1 MEAATLRIDKFGI
14 QELTIKNLASDL
26 SLSEAALYRHF
37 KSKNEILLGLL
48 TYFIL
53 EMNERLA
60 LIIEDKEKQ
69 PSELLKK
76 VFVSQLNTFVQ
87 KPAIVSVIF
96 SEGIFQFNKEL
107 SDKVSTMMA
116 LMQNNINALIT
127 RGQNEG
133 VYGKLLGAD
142 TITTIIM
149 GSMRMVVLKWK
160 LSGNK
165 SGGLTIG
172 NKKRLEVARALATK
186 PKLLLLDE
194 AVAGLTSTE
203 VRQMVELI
211 KNLRGNGVTILM
223 VEHIMEAIMPIADK
237 IVVLDSGV
245 KIAED
250 RPQAVVEDE
259 NVIRAY
265 FGEKFSKRLKAMKDG
280 DRA

>member
-1 MEAATLRIDKFGI
+1 MKNKDFTERQIEIMEAATLRIDKFGI

-53 EMNERLA
+53 EMNERLEVI
-60 LIIEDKEKQ
+60 LEEKEEK
-69 PSELLKK
+69 PSVLLKK
-76 VFVSQLNTFVQ
+76 IFMSQLKTFVQ

-116 LMQNNINALIT
+116 LMQNNINALII

-133 VYGKLLGAD
+133 VYAKLLEPE

-165 SGGLTIG
+165 SNLVNDGKNVLNGLL
-172 NKKRLEVARALATK
+172 KMLEK
-186 PKLLLLDE
+186 
-194 AVAGLTSTE
+194 
-203 VRQMVELI
+203 
-211 KNLRGNGVTILM
+211 
-223 VEHIMEAIMPIADK
+223 
-237 IVVLDSGV
+237 
-245 KIAED
+245 
-250 RPQAVVEDE
+250 
-259 NVIRAY
+259 
-265 FGEKFSKRLKAMKDG
+265 
-280 DRA
+280 

>member
-1 MEAATLRIDKFGI
+1 MKNKDFTERQIEIMEAATLRIDKFGI

-60 LIIEDKEKQ
+60 VIIENKELQ
-69 PSELLKK
+69 PSELLKNI
-76 VFVSQLNTFVQ
+76 FVSQLNTFVQ

-116 LMQNNINALIT
+116 LMQNNINALII

-133 VYGKLLGAD
+133 VYAKLLEPE

-165 SGGLTIG
+165 SNLVNDGKNVLNGLL
-172 NKKRLEVARALATK
+172 KMLEK
-186 PKLLLLDE
+186 
-194 AVAGLTSTE
+194 
-203 VRQMVELI
+203 
-211 KNLRGNGVTILM
+211 
-223 VEHIMEAIMPIADK
+223 
-237 IVVLDSGV
+237 
-245 KIAED
+245 
-250 RPQAVVEDE
+250 
-259 NVIRAY
+259 
-265 FGEKFSKRLKAMKDG
+265 
-280 DRA
+280 

>member
-1 MEAATLRIDKFGI
+1 MKNKDFTERQIEIMEAATLRIDKFGI

-60 LIIEDKEKQ
+60 VIIEDKELQ

-116 LMQNNINALIT
+116 LMQNNIQRT
-127 RGQNEG
+127 C
-133 VYGKLLGAD
+133 Y
-142 TITTIIM
+142 
-149 GSMRMVVLKWK
+149 
-160 LSGNK
+160 
-165 SGGLTIG
+165 
-172 NKKRLEVARALATK
+172 KRA
-186 PKLLLLDE
+186 
-194 AVAGLTSTE
+194 
-203 VRQMVELI
+203 
-211 KNLRGNGVTILM
+211 
-223 VEHIMEAIMPIADK
+223 
-237 IVVLDSGV
+237 
-245 KIAED
+245 
-250 RPQAVVEDE
+250 
-259 NVIRAY
+259 
-265 FGEKFSKRLKAMKDG
+265 KRRCLC
-280 DRA
+280 

>member
-1 MEAATLRIDKFGI
+1 MKNKDFTERQIEIMEAATLRIDKFGI

-60 LIIEDKEKQ
+60 VIIENKELQ

-76 VFVSQLNTFVQ
+76 IFVSQLNTFVQ

-133 VYGKLLGAD
+133 VYAKLLGPE

-165 SGGLTIG
+165 SNLVSDGRNVLNGLL
-172 NKKRLEVARALATK
+172 KMLEK
-186 PKLLLLDE
+186 
-194 AVAGLTSTE
+194 
-203 VRQMVELI
+203 
-211 KNLRGNGVTILM
+211 
-223 VEHIMEAIMPIADK
+223 
-237 IVVLDSGV
+237 
-245 KIAED
+245 
-250 RPQAVVEDE
+250 
-259 NVIRAY
+259 
-265 FGEKFSKRLKAMKDG
+265 
-280 DRA
+280 

>member
-1 MEAATLRIDKFGI
+1 MKNKDFTERQIEIMEAASLRIDKFGI

-53 EMNERLA
+53 EMSEQIA
-60 LIIEDKEKQ
+60 VIIANKEIQ
-69 PSELLKK
+69 PSELLKR

-107 SDKVSTMMA
+107 SEKVSIMMT
-116 LMQNNINALIT
+116 LMQKNINAIIV

-165 SGGLTIG
+165 SNLVNDGKNVLNG
-172 NKKRLEVARALATK
+172 
-186 PKLLLLDE
+186 
-194 AVAGLTSTE
+194 
-203 VRQMVELI
+203 LI
-211 KNLRGNGVTILM
+211 KML
-223 VEHIMEAIMPIADK
+223 
-237 IVVLDSGV
+237 
-245 KIAED
+245 
-250 RPQAVVEDE
+250 
-259 NVIRAY
+259 
-265 FGEKFSKRLKAMKDG
+265 EK
-280 DRA
+280 

>member
-1 MEAATLRIDKFGI
+1 MKNKDFTERQIEIMEAATLRIDKFGI

-60 LIIEDKEKQ
+60 VIIENKELQ

-76 VFVSQLNTFVQ
+76 IFVSQLNTFVQ

-107 SDKVSTMMA
+107 SEKVSTMMA
-116 LMQNNINALIT
+116 LMQNNINVLIT

-133 VYGKLLGAD
+133 VYTKLLGPE

-165 SGGLTIG
+165 SNLVSDGKNVLNGLL
-172 NKKRLEVARALATK
+172 KMLEK
-186 PKLLLLDE
+186 
-194 AVAGLTSTE
+194 
-203 VRQMVELI
+203 
-211 KNLRGNGVTILM
+211 
-223 VEHIMEAIMPIADK
+223 
-237 IVVLDSGV
+237 
-245 KIAED
+245 
-250 RPQAVVEDE
+250 
-259 NVIRAY
+259 
-265 FGEKFSKRLKAMKDG
+265 
-280 DRA
+280 

>member
-1 MEAATLRIDKFGI
+1 MKNKDFTERQIEIMEAATLRIDKFGI

-53 EMNERLA
+53 EINERLA

-116 LMQNNINALIT
+116 LMQNNIHALVT

-133 VYGKLLGAD
+133 VYGKLLGSD

-165 SGGLTIG
+165 SNLVNDGKNVLNGLL
-172 NKKRLEVARALATK
+172 KMLEK
-186 PKLLLLDE
+186 
-194 AVAGLTSTE
+194 
-203 VRQMVELI
+203 
-211 KNLRGNGVTILM
+211 
-223 VEHIMEAIMPIADK
+223 
-237 IVVLDSGV
+237 
-245 KIAED
+245 
-250 RPQAVVEDE
+250 
-259 NVIRAY
+259 
-265 FGEKFSKRLKAMKDG
+265 
-280 DRA
+280 

>member
-1 MEAATLRIDKFGI
+1 MKNKDFTERQIEIMEAATLRIDKFGI

-60 LIIEDKEKQ
+60 VIIEDKELQ

-116 LMQNNINALIT
+116 LMQNNIHALVT

-149 GSMRMVVLKWK
+149 GSMRMVILKWK

-165 SGGLTIG
+165 SNLVNDGLNVLNG
-172 NKKRLEVARALATK
+172 LLNMLEK
-186 PKLLLLDE
+186 
-194 AVAGLTSTE
+194 
-203 VRQMVELI
+203 
-211 KNLRGNGVTILM
+211 
-223 VEHIMEAIMPIADK
+223 
-237 IVVLDSGV
+237 
-245 KIAED
+245 
-250 RPQAVVEDE
+250 
-259 NVIRAY
+259 
-265 FGEKFSKRLKAMKDG
+265 
-280 DRA
+280 

>member
-1 MEAATLRIDKFGI
+1 MKNKDFTERQIEIMEAATLRIDKFGI

-60 LIIEDKEKQ
+60 VIIEDKEKQ

-76 VFVSQLNTFVQ
+76 IFVSQLNTFVK

-116 LMQNNINALIT
+116 LMQKNISALIT

-133 VYGKLLGAD
+133 VYAKLLGPD

-165 SGGLTIG
+165 SNLAGRPDGLRQARRHHHG
-172 NKKRLEVARALATK
+172 HEPGRRRPPHPRHVAQH
-186 PKLLLLDE
+186 
-194 AVAGLTSTE
+194 
-203 VRQMVELI
+203 VRKMVQRRF
-211 KNLRGNGVTILM
+211 LR
-223 VEHIMEAIMPIADK
+223 
-237 IVVLDSGV
+237 S
-245 KIAED
+245 
-250 RPQAVVEDE
+250 R
-259 NVIRAY
+259 R
-265 FGEKFSKRLKAMKDG
+265 R
-280 DRA
+280 

>member
-1 MEAATLRIDKFGI
+1 MKNKDFTERQIEIMEAATLRIDKFGI

-76 VFVSQLNTFVQ
+76 VFVLQLNTFVQ

-116 LMQNNINALIT
+116 LMQNNINVLIT

-133 VYGKLLGAD
+133 VYAKLLGPE

-160 LSGNK
+160 LSGHNSDIVQNGTK
-165 SGGLTIG
+165 ILNGLLKMI
-172 NKKRLEVARALATK
+172 
-186 PKLLLLDE
+186 
-194 AVAGLTSTE
+194 
-203 VRQMVELI
+203 
-211 KNLRGNGVTILM
+211 
-223 VEHIMEAIMPIADK
+223 
-237 IVVLDSGV
+237 
-245 KIAED
+245 
-250 RPQAVVEDE
+250 
-259 NVIRAY
+259 
-265 FGEKFSKRLKAMKDG
+265 EK
-280 DRA
+280 

>member
-1 MEAATLRIDKFGI
+1 MKNKDFTERQIEIMEAATLRIDKFGI

-60 LIIEDKEKQ
+60 VIIENKELQ

-116 LMQNNINALIT
+116 LMQNNIHALVT

-133 VYGKLLGAD
+133 VYAKLLGPE

-165 SGGLTIG
+165 SNLVSDGKNVLNGLL
-172 NKKRLEVARALATK
+172 KMLEK
-186 PKLLLLDE
+186 
-194 AVAGLTSTE
+194 
-203 VRQMVELI
+203 
-211 KNLRGNGVTILM
+211 
-223 VEHIMEAIMPIADK
+223 
-237 IVVLDSGV
+237 
-245 KIAED
+245 
-250 RPQAVVEDE
+250 
-259 NVIRAY
+259 
-265 FGEKFSKRLKAMKDG
+265 
-280 DRA
+280 

>member
-1 MEAATLRIDKFGI
+1 MKNKDFTERQIEIMEAATLRIDKFGI

-26 SLSEAALYRHF
+26 NLSEAALYRHF
-37 KSKNEILLGLL
+37 RSKNEILLGLL

-53 EMNERLA
+53 EMNQRLA
-60 LIIEDKEKQ
+60 VIIEDKEKQ

-116 LMQNNINALIT
+116 LMQNNINALIV

-165 SGGLTIG
+165 SNLVNDGKNVLNGLL
-172 NKKRLEVARALATK
+172 KMLEK
-186 PKLLLLDE
+186 
-194 AVAGLTSTE
+194 
-203 VRQMVELI
+203 
-211 KNLRGNGVTILM
+211 
-223 VEHIMEAIMPIADK
+223 
-237 IVVLDSGV
+237 
-245 KIAED
+245 
-250 RPQAVVEDE
+250 
-259 NVIRAY
+259 
-265 FGEKFSKRLKAMKDG
+265 
-280 DRA
+280 

>member
-1 MEAATLRIDKFGI
+1 MKNKDFTERQIEIMEAATLRIDKFGI

-37 KSKNEILLGLL
+37 KSKNEILQGLL

-60 LIIEDKEKQ
+60 VIIEDKEKQ

-116 LMQNNINALIT
+116 LMQNNINVLIT

-165 SGGLTIG
+165 SNLVNDGKNVLNGL
-172 NKKRLEVARALATK
+172 L
-186 PKLLLLDE
+186 KLL
-194 AVAGLTSTE
+194 
-203 VRQMVELI
+203 
-211 KNLRGNGVTILM
+211 
-223 VEHIMEAIMPIADK
+223 
-237 IVVLDSGV
+237 
-245 KIAED
+245 
-250 RPQAVVEDE
+250 
-259 NVIRAY
+259 
-265 FGEKFSKRLKAMKDG
+265 EK
-280 DRA
+280 

>member
-1 MEAATLRIDKFGI
+1 MKNKDFTERQIEIMEAATLRIDKFGI

-60 LIIEDKEKQ
+60 VIIEDKEKQ

-76 VFVSQLNTFVQ
+76 IFVSQLNTFVQ

-116 LMQNNINALIT
+116 LMQKNISALIT

-133 VYGKLLGAD
+133 VYAKLLGPD

-165 SGGLTIG
+165 SNLVNDGKNVLNGLLKMI
-172 NKKRLEVARALATK
+172 
-186 PKLLLLDE
+186 
-194 AVAGLTSTE
+194 
-203 VRQMVELI
+203 
-211 KNLRGNGVTILM
+211 
-223 VEHIMEAIMPIADK
+223 
-237 IVVLDSGV
+237 
-245 KIAED
+245 
-250 RPQAVVEDE
+250 
-259 NVIRAY
+259 
-265 FGEKFSKRLKAMKDG
+265 EK
-280 DRA
+280 

>member
-1 MEAATLRIDKFGI
+1 MKNKDFTERQIEIMEAATLRIDKFGI

-60 LIIEDKEKQ
+60 VIIEDKELQ

-76 VFVSQLNTFVQ
+76 IFVSQLNTFVQ

-116 LMQNNINALIT
+116 LMQKNISALIT

-133 VYGKLLGAD
+133 VYAKLLGPD

-165 SGGLTIG
+165 SNLVNDGKNVLNGLLKMI
-172 NKKRLEVARALATK
+172 
-186 PKLLLLDE
+186 
-194 AVAGLTSTE
+194 
-203 VRQMVELI
+203 
-211 KNLRGNGVTILM
+211 
-223 VEHIMEAIMPIADK
+223 
-237 IVVLDSGV
+237 
-245 KIAED
+245 
-250 RPQAVVEDE
+250 
-259 NVIRAY
+259 
-265 FGEKFSKRLKAMKDG
+265 EK
-280 DRA
+280 